1 MSFIIWTDSLNIWH
15 YCMRLKGHCEALWSG
30 VSLGLNKRTVACW
43 LGCQQSCLRWD
54 APCLSW
60 SGVPPEKLSVSAL
73 SLARKELWEDVM
85 SALWADFD
93 DTTTICP
100 NAACSSRGIAQ
111 KEALRIKSK
120 QSKDFFFFK
129 SKLVSFLKSLAIIWV
144 RKSVNSVVTLTDA

>member
-1 MSFIIWTDSLNIWH
+1 M
-15 YCMRLKGHCEALWSG
+15 
-30 VSLGLNKRTVACW
+30 
-43 LGCQQSCLRWD
+43 
-54 APCLSW
+54 
-60 SGVPPEKLSVSAL
+60 PPEKLSVSAL

-93 DTTTICP
+93 DATTICP
-100 NAACSSRGIAQ
+100 NAACSSIGIAQ

-120 QSKDFFFFK
+120 QSKDFLKK

>member
-93 DTTTICP
+93 DATTICP

-111 KEALRIKSK
+111 KEALGI
-120 QSKDFFFFK
+120 K
-129 SKLVSFLKSLAIIWV
+129 SKLVSFLKSLAIIWF